1 MPRQPWP
8 TLPLN
13 QWPRHDRAAWETA
26 IRPGD
31 PLSPS
36 GPAAGMAPTT
46 KRSMA
51 CLYGQVLRWLQEHG
65 QLDPEQGPADRLTHE
80 RFIGYLTARRASVS
94 ENTVFANLRM
104 LAMMMNCLAPGREWG
119 WLYRHPLAPRSREAA
134 QARRPVKLVRPGLL
148 FARLAQALAG
158 AQSALP
164 GPENAILLR
173 DLLLVAI
180 GATTALR
187 LRNLNALTLK
197 DSIRRHGH
205 GYEIR
210 FPANGVKNARA
221 MTLALMPELIAPLD
235 AYLGAFRPC
244 LLGGGDAGGALWVS
258 RDGHRLSRRAIQ
270 TAFQTAFQTVTSKL
284 LGRAVNPH
292 AMRHSAASE
301 ILALSPLDAAT
312 AAAVLA
318 HRGTDT
324 LARHYDFSGD
334 AAAQKVLQGLLGRH
348 RVGHAAGR
356 RPGGSTTSPS
366 TLQPKRK

>member
-13 QWPRHDRAAWETA
+13 QWPRLDRAAWEAA

-31 PLSPS
+31 PLAPS

-46 KRSMA
+46 KQSMA
-51 CLYGQVLRWLQEHG
+51 CLYGQVLRWLQERG

-80 RFIGYLTARRASVS
+80 RFVTYLAARRASVS

-104 LAMMMNCLAPGREWG
+104 LAMMMNYLAPEREWG
-119 WLYRHPLAPRSREAA
+119 WLYRHSLAPRSREAA

-148 FARLAQALAG
+148 FARLAQALAE

-164 GPENAILLR
+164 SVENAILLR

-187 LRNLNALTLK
+187 LRNLSALTLG
-197 DSIRRHGH
+197 DSIRRYGH
-205 GYEIR
+205 CYEIR
-210 FPANGVKNARA
+210 FPANAVKNASA

-244 LLGGGDAGGALWVS
+244 LLAGGDAEGALWVS
-258 RDGHRLSRRAIQ
+258 RDGHRHSRRAI
-270 TAFQTAFQTVTSKL
+270 QTAFQTVTSKL

-301 ILALSPLDAAT
+301 ILTLSPLDAAT

-324 LARHYDFSGD
+324 LARHYDLSGD
-334 AAAQKVLQGLLGRH
+334 AAAQKVLQGLLARH
-348 RVGHAAGR
+348 RVGQAAGR
-356 RPGGSTTSPS
+356 RPGGSMTSPS
-366 TLQPKRK
+366 THQPKRK